1 MTTKLT
7 CFNWGPRLGPTK
19 SNLQR
24 AKKEKHPA
32 SLKEKTMQ
40 CPLREMSVEE
50 LWNLHEKIAGELTR
64 KLTFEKAKLEE
75 RLRKLSARSGEKG

>member
-1 MTTKLT
+1 
-7 CFNWGPRLGPTK
+7 
-19 SNLQR
+19 
-24 AKKEKHPA
+24 
-32 SLKEKTMQ
+32 MQ